1 MFKKYLLNIAIS
13 IDQLLNTFLGGDP
26 DEVYSSR
33 IGKIKKKHGGKIPW
47 SRPVC
52 KVIDAGLEV
61 IDPNHSVDAIEA
73 DEGSNAVIDKAG

>member
-33 IGKIKKKHGGKIPW
+33 LGKIKKKHGGKIPW

-52 KVIDAGLEV
+52 RIIDAGLEV

-73 DEGSNAVIDKAG
+73 DEGKDAIVDK